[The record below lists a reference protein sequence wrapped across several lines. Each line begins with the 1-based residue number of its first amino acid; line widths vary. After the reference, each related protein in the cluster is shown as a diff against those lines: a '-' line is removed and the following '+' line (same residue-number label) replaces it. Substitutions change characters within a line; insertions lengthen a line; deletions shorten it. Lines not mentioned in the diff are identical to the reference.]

1 MNSTLRNKA
10 IFVLVIILVCVYG
23 IIGLPKSKDELLKNW
38 NDNIRLGLD
47 LKGGSQ
53 LVLQVQA
60 QDAFKAEADQTIE
73 RLKVEMQKDG
83 VSYVALDRNDPQRL
97 EDADSIEILVKGIA
111 VDKVA
116 AFREVVNSRFAA
128 WNLNS
133 VSGSDFKLTYKPTE
147 AGVLRKDTLER
158 SIRTIEN
165 RINGLGLAEA
175 TVQQR
180 GGSQNESEVLV
191 QMPGVD
197 DPARVKALISAAAML
212 SITEVRGG
220 PFT

>member
-10 IFVLVIILVCVYG
+10 IFVLAIILVCVYG

-83 VSYVALDRNDPQRL
+83 VSYVALIATIRSAWKTPTRL
-97 EDADSIEILVKGIA
+97 KFSSKESPLTRSPLSVKWLTPVSQPGI
-111 VDKVA
+111 
-116 AFREVVNSRFAA
+116 
-128 WNLNS
+128 
-133 VSGSDFKLTYKPTE
+133 
-147 AGVLRKDTLER
+147 
-158 SIRTIEN
+158 
-165 RINGLGLAEA
+165 
-175 TVQQR
+175 
-180 GGSQNESEVLV
+180 
-191 QMPGVD
+191 
-197 DPARVKALISAAAML
+197 
-212 SITEVRGG
+212 
-220 PFT
+220 